1 MPTSPP
7 SGSASSGLPGQAA
20 APRPFHLWAGVL
32 SYLVPGLGQIV
43 QGRYVKGALFC
54 VCIYGLFFYGM
65 ALGSGTVRFEDRE
78 YRVSSNVYLPDTV
91 AEESPP
97 SQMPTLANNLYNR
110 PQFLGQFWAGVV
122 SWPAIIQYLSYDK
135 EGKGHPILG
144 NFERE
149 PDSEALNVLH
159 TSGDKRMEL
168 GWVYTVIAGVL
179 NILVIYDACSGPAFG
194 ARDRQP
200 GAARPGEPSG
210 PARQGDTSR

>member
-1 MPTSPP
+1 MPTSP
-7 SGSASSGLPGQAA
+7 GSAAKGSSGHAAQAA
-20 APRPFHLWAGVL
+20 SSRPFDLWAGVL

-65 ALGSGTVRFEDRE
+65 ALGSGTVRYEDKE
-78 YRVSSNVYLPDTV
+78 YRVSSNVYLPDAT
-91 AEESPP
+91 AEESAP
-97 SQMPTLANNLYNR
+97 SRMPTLANNLYNR

-135 EGKGHPILG
+135 EGHGHPILG

-149 PDSEALNVLH
+149 PESEALNVLH

-179 NILVIYDACSGPAFG
+179 NILVIYDACAGPAFG
-194 ARDRQP
+194 PRDREP
-200 GAARPGEPSG
+200 GKPRSGEQASL
-210 PARQGDTSR
+210 AS